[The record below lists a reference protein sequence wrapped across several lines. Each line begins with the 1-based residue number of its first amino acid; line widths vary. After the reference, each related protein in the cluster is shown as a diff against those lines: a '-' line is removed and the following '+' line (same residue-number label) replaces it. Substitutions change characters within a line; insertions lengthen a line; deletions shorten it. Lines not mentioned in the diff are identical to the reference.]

1 MDANPSWKTHCEN
14 YEKLSTNI
22 ESHFSLVGGLTW
34 KFLDESGTNQLLWL
48 GLMNSQDFL
57 FIFFSEF
64 VILPNQSS
72 QGWIP
77 VCREQITVDQTPQVA
92 VDK

>member
-1 MDANPSWKTHCEN
+1 
-14 YEKLSTNI
+14 
-22 ESHFSLVGGLTW
+22 
-34 KFLDESGTNQLLWL
+34 
-48 GLMNSQDFL
+48 MNSQDFL

-77 VCREQITVDQTPQVA
+77 VCGVQITVDQTPQVA